1 MILIREASEVF
12 LPDGVATHASVLIE
26 DGRIRDIGR
35 QVTARGAEVIDARG
49 KTLLPGWVDS
59 HTHVVFAGSR
69 EFELDLKLQGATYR
83 EIAARGGGIGY
94 TVQQTRRV
102 SEERLQAEAELRL
115 DAMLAHGTTTAEVK
129 SGYGLDTKSEVKMLR
144 TVRHLNERH
153 PVDLV
158 PTFMGAHAIPP
169 GVDREDYVRL
179 VREEMI
185 PRVAEEQLAVFCDVF
200 CEEGYFSVEESR
212 AILQAG
218 REHGLTP
225 RVHADELS
233 DSGGAELAA
242 ELKAASADHLLMAS
256 PRGLK
261 KMARAGVPAVLLPA
275 VPFSLMQKRYAP
287 ARKMLELG
295 LDVAL
300 ATDLNPNC
308 WTENMQF
315 VIQLACFA
323 MGMTPREAIHGA
335 TLGGARVLGLERE
348 VGSIEVGKKADL
360 LLVNAPSHLFVPYHF
375 GVNLV
380 ETVIKDG
387 VVVCGG

>member
-1 MILIREASEVF
+1 
-12 LPDGVATHASVLIE
+12 
-26 DGRIRDIGR
+26 
-35 QVTARGAEVIDARG
+35 
-49 KTLLPGWVDS
+49 
-59 HTHVVFAGSR
+59 
-69 EFELDLKLQGATYR
+69 
-83 EIAARGGGIGY
+83 
-94 TVQQTRRV
+94 
-102 SEERLQAEAELRL
+102 
-115 DAMLAHGTTTAEVK
+115 
-129 SGYGLDTKSEVKMLR
+129 
-144 TVRHLNERH
+144 
-153 PVDLV
+153 
-158 PTFMGAHAIPP
+158 
-169 GVDREDYVRL
+169 
-179 VREEMI
+179 
-185 PRVAEEQLAVFCDVF
+185 

-212 AILQAG
+212 AILQEG
-218 REHGLTP
+218 LEHGLTP

-287 ARKMLELG
+287 ARRMLELG

-315 VIQLACFA
+315 VIQLACFV

-335 TLGGARVLGLERE
+335 TLEGARVLGLERE

>member
-102 SEERLQAEAELRL
+102 SEERLQAETEPRL
-115 DAMLAHGTTTAEVK
+115 NAMLAHGTTTAEVK

-200 CEEGYFSVEESR
+200 CEEGY
-212 AILQAG
+212 
-218 REHGLTP
+218 
-225 RVHADELS
+225 
-233 DSGGAELAA
+233 
-242 ELKAASADHLLMAS
+242 
-256 PRGLK
+256 
-261 KMARAGVPAVLLPA
+261 
-275 VPFSLMQKRYAP
+275 
-287 ARKMLELG
+287 
-295 LDVAL
+295 
-300 ATDLNPNC
+300 
-308 WTENMQF
+308 
-315 VIQLACFA
+315 
-323 MGMTPREAIHGA
+323 
-335 TLGGARVLGLERE
+335 
-348 VGSIEVGKKADL
+348 
-360 LLVNAPSHLFVPYHF
+360 
-375 GVNLV
+375 
-380 ETVIKDG
+380 
-387 VVVCGG
+387 

>member
-94 TVQQTRRV
+94 TVQQTRRA
-102 SEERLQAEAELRL
+102 SEERLQAEAEPRL

-287 ARKMLELG
+287 ARKMLDLG
-295 LDVAL
+295 LEVAL

-323 MGMTPREAIHGA
+323 MSMTPREAIHGA

>member
-102 SEERLQAEAELRL
+102 SEERLQAETEPRL
-115 DAMLAHGTTTAEVK
+115 NAMLAHGTTTAEVK

-218 REHGLTP
+218 LEHGLTP

-287 ARKMLELG
+287 ARRMLELG

-315 VIQLACFA
+315 VIQLACFV

-335 TLGGARVLGLERE
+335 TLEGARVLGLERE